1 MDNKQV
7 RKPQEKDCPD
17 SSLLYVLQK
26 ESTVKLHNHLDE
38 GK

>member
-7 RKPQEKDCPD
+7 RKPPEKDCPD
-17 SSLLYVLQK
+17 SLLSYLLQK
-26 ESTVKLHNHLDE
+26 ENTVKLHNHLDE